1 MDNRLRIIGGKWRGR
16 KLDFPDVEGLR
27 PTPDRIRET
36 LFNWLQKYIQGAR
49 CLDLFSGSGAL
60 GIEAL
65 SRGAGYILLIDNN
78 KEVVSQLRNHL
89 ETLQA
94 TEGEI
99 RQGDALQILTSSP
112 DGPPFDIV
120 FLDPP
125 FGKGQITPCVESLE
139 SNGWLTENARV
150 YIEAE
155 SSLQDLNLPDNWDIL
170 RQQKAGQVTCF
181 LAARHPSMPE
191 S

>member
-36 LFNWLQKYIQGAR
+36 LFNWLQNDIQGAR
-49 CLDLFSGSGAL
+49 CLDLFTGSGAL
-60 GIEAL
+60 GLEAL
-65 SRGAGYILLIDNN
+65 SRGASYALLIDDHT
-78 KEVVSQLRNHL
+78 KVVSQLKQHL
-89 ETLQA
+89 ETLQV

-99 RQGDALQILTSSP
+99 RQGDALQILATPP
-112 DGPPFDIV
+112 DLPFDIV

-125 FGKGQITPCVESLE
+125 FGKGLITPCVEVLE
-139 SNGWLTENARV
+139 SNGWLSENARI
-150 YIEAE
+150 YIETE
-155 SSLQDLNLPDNWDIL
+155 STMRDLNLPGQWEIL
-170 RQQKAGQVTCF
+170 RQQKAGQVSCY
-181 LAARHPSMPE
+181 LVSRHPSTPE